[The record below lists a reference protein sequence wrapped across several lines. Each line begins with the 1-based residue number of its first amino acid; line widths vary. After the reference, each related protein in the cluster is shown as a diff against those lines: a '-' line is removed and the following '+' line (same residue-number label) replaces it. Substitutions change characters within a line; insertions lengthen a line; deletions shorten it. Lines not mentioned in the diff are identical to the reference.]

1 MTTPS
6 DADAGLLAKLDAAE
20 LRIGLCEDA
29 NLAKL
34 LDPALPNLLNFLTST
49 PPVRAKL
56 MAILSHL
63 NKRVKGNA
71 EIALPL
77 RGLAELYLRPA
88 AAPVVANF
96 ALVYLEMG
104 LPRADLAQV
113 LEAAARG
120 HGARARVETLH
131 GGYAVYGRV
140 GGSAMSGSPNG

>member
-1 MTTPS
+1 MATPS
-6 DADAGLLAKLDAAE
+6 DADAGLIAKLDAAE

-104 LPRADLAQV
+104 FGR
-113 LEAAARG
+113 
-120 HGARARVETLH
+120 ARAWTINALCIRK
-131 GGYAVYGRV
+131 
-140 GGSAMSGSPNG
+140 